1 MLTTPQVE
9 LIQNS
14 FTAAVTAR
22 DDLVMDFYQTLFL
35 KAPSVRGMFKED
47 ISDQSEKLAAI
58 LQLAVQKLSDLEA
71 LVGPLHALGAQHVEY
86 GAEPGHYTAVAETLV
101 ECLARAVGPDWTE
114 DHAAAWND
122 ALTFIAQTMLDGADM
137 AAPRQ

>member
-22 DDLVMDFYQTLFL
+22 DDLVTDFYQTLFL

-58 LQLAVQKLSDLEA
+58 LQLAVQKLGDLEA

-101 ECLARAVGPDWTE
+101 ECLERAVGPDWTD
-114 DHAAAWND
+114 DHAAAWNG

>member
-9 LIQNS
+9 LIQTS
-14 FTAAVTAR
+14 FNAAVSAR
-22 DDLVMDFYQTLFL
+22 DDLVTDFYQTLFL

-58 LQLAVQKLSDLEA
+58 LQLAVQKLGDLQA
-71 LVGPLHALGAQHVEY
+71 LVGPLHALGAQHAQY
-86 GAEPGHYTAVAETLV
+86 GTEPAHYTAVAETLV
-101 ECLARAVGPDWTE
+101 ECLAKAVGPDWTP
-114 DHAAAWND
+114 DHTHAWND
-122 ALTFIAQTMLDGADM
+122 ALTFIAQTMLDGAEM